1 MISQLVLQAAD
12 ILEHKCKDHFPPLEV
27 QALRRLLPRLQQGGG
42 GGGEGGPGGGR
53 SSLVSERAAAD
64 AVAAEEEYGGAA
76 AMLRTVNE
84 AYGAELAELSFDEVG
99 MADGAGR
106 YNHYYRQNIA
116 QSPFEAA
123 ARSKVKRLLQ
133 ECKSLS
139 GEGNL
144 PCGADTACLERSRG
158 RRAEMSR
165 DAARVGA
172 ESCIVVLKD
181 ESRMDVQKALQ

>member
-1 MISQLVLQAAD
+1 M
-12 ILEHKCKDHFPPLEV
+12 

-42 GGGEGGPGGGR
+42 GGGEGGPGGGL

-64 AVAAEEEYGGAA
+64 AAAAEEEYGGAA

-144 PCGADTACLERSRG
+144 PCGGHALPGEVEGETGRDEPRRGESRC
-158 RRAEMSR
+158 RVVHLRAE
-165 DAARVGA
+165 G
-172 ESCIVVLKD
+172 
-181 ESRMDVQKALQ
+181 